1 MTPHALA
8 EHCHLP
14 DSAFSSLTRAQLG
27 RAAARRLA
35 PRWPPTRKETSMNSL
50 LEPDLSNCALI
61 TIDTQCDTLDGQ
73 PLEIPGT
80 SAALPNMVRLLNAFR
95 ASGRPIVHI
104 VRIYKRDGSNVDLC
118 RREQVQNGEQM
129 LLEGDAG
136 CELAQVLF
144 TGQNVRLDSGRLLEG
159 KPQELSPYEVILYKP
174 RWGAFFKTPLEA
186 HLEGLRV
193 NTVVFCGCNYPNCPR
208 TSIYEAS
215 ERDFRI
221 ALAED
226 AISGLYPRG
235 KEEMNNIGVWV
246 ADTATILK
254 AFNTANPTTRSSGR

>member
-1 MTPHALA
+1 
-8 EHCHLP
+8 
-14 DSAFSSLTRAQLG
+14 
-27 RAAARRLA
+27 
-35 PRWPPTRKETSMNSL
+35 MNSL

-118 RREQVQNGEQM
+118 RREQVQNREQM

-144 TGQNVRLDSGRLLEG
+144 TGELAQVLFTGKNVRLDSGRLLEG

-186 HLEGLRV
+186 HLEGLGV
-193 NTVVFCGCNYPNCPR
+193 NTVVFCGCN
-208 TSIYEAS
+208 ELS
-215 ERDFRI
+215 ENVH
-221 ALAED
+221 L
-226 AISGLYPRG
+226 
-235 KEEMNNIGVWV
+235 
-246 ADTATILK
+246 
-254 AFNTANPTTRSSGR
+254 